1 MRSLSWMLLALV
13 LEFLCGCAGRSA
25 KEARDPSG
33 GYGPVAQAT
42 TGADSPPPAAP
53 MEEAEDD
60 SGGGILEG
68 AIDKLTPNRAMDT
81 RTAAAGPAGAPQP
94 APAPAPPAPEA
105 KSDDLSKRRA
115 AMAGDKAAPLLIYR
129 ATFHMGVFEAAKSID
144 HVQKLAVDMGGYLV
158 KRDQNSIIIRVPAE
172 KYKSALDGVKKLGDV
187 LHREE
192 TVEDVTEQ
200 FHDLMTRLR
209 NARAMRD
216 RLEELLAKAKDVKEA
231 LAVEQEL
238 GRITAEIESMEGK
251 LKLLRELISFS
262 TITVLFQ
269 PRGTDNVSSNVR
281 LPFSWLDQMGL
292 PSLLDLGGAQ

>member
-1 MRSLSWMLLALV
+1 MLLALV
-13 LEFLCGCAGRSA
+13 LEFLCGCAAGSAA
-25 KEARDPSG
+25 KEAQDPSG
-33 GYGPVAQAT
+33 GYAVAQTGT
-42 TGADSPPPAAP
+42 TGDMPPPPMAP
-53 MEEAEDD
+53 AEEADED

-68 AIDKLTPNRAMDT
+68 AIDKLTPNRSMDA
-81 RTAAAGPAGAPQP
+81 RTAAAGPGAAPPP
-94 APAPAPPAPEA
+94 APAPAPQAPEA
-105 KSDDLSKRRA
+105 KPDELSKRRA
-115 AMAGDKAAPLLIYR
+115 AMAGDKVAPLLIYR

-172 KYKSALDGVKKLGDV
+172 KYKTALEGVTKLGDV

-292 PSLLDLGGAQ
+292 PSLLDLGVAQ